1 MDTHG
6 IPDSVPDNQLEG
18 KVTEIFNQINA
29 KINAFDTEDCHC
41 MYGYVEENDYCP
53 LC

>member
-18 KVTEIFNQINA
+18 KVTEIFNQINV

-41 MYGYVEENDYCP
+41 MYG
-53 LC
+53 